1 MKRNIPIYFDNAII
15 MSPAESINGS
25 SNLNRLKV
33 GVFTKYGNRNGSYIK
48 DDVAEMLINS
58 ATQGDTPV
66 VGFFDPESQGW
77 ASHTGPTLA
86 SAYGYVEYFDGWQP
100 FKDTDGIERDY
111 AVFSVVLFT
120 KYFNEANFVV
130 GQHQSMELDINSI
143 EGDWANIGDTEYF
156 VYTKAEI
163 MGLCI
168 IGDHE
173 PCFSVSSFFSK
184 NDDTYKSQYE
194 KFSSLLADLKA
205 KVEEAEKQPT
215 EGGEHQME
223 NVVNPEVNEPT
234 PAQEFEAEVEQPVN
248 QEPEA
253 PAAEEFAAEESVAE
267 SEQESAA
274 EEEPAA
280 EPEAEEPAEE
290 PEAEEGEQP
299 AEETAAEEPVADFEV
314 QIAELQNQLNEMTT
328 NYENAQ
334 TRIQELE
341 AQITSAS
348 ETEATLRNEIA
359 TYEAERTRLEVEQKN
374 ALIEQFATD
383 LTEEEI
389 SPIRE
394 EMNNFSLD
402 ELKSKLAICYA
413 DKHMAGSADNKVV
426 PLPEPVVDEFAL
438 FMEKYRKN

>member
-15 MSPAESINGS
+15 LSPAEPINGS
-25 SNLNRLKV
+25 TGLNRLKV
-33 GVFTKYGNRNGSYIK
+33 GVFTKYGNRNGSYIT
-48 DDVAEMLINS
+48 DEVAEMLISS
-58 ATQGDTPV
+58 ATKGDTPV
-66 VGFFDPESQGW
+66 IGFFDPETQGW

-86 SAYGYVEYFDGWQP
+86 SAYGYVEYFDGWQS
-100 FKDTDGIERDY
+100 FKDTDGVERDY

-130 GQHQSMELDINSI
+130 GQNQSMELDINSI
-143 EGDWANIGDTEYF
+143 EGDWANIGDNEYF

-184 NDDTYKSQYE
+184 NDGEYKSQYE
-194 KFSSLLADLKA
+194 KFSSILADLKA
-205 KVEEAEKQPT
+205 KVEEAEKQP

-234 PAQEFEAEVEQPVN
+234 PAQEFENEEPVN

-253 PAAEEFAAEESVAE
+253 PAAEEFAAEEPVAE
-267 SEQESAA
+267 A
-274 EEEPAA
+274 EEEAVAEEPAA
-280 EPEAEEPAEE
+280 ESEAEEPAEE
-290 PEAEEGEQP
+290 PEGEEAEE
-299 AEETAAEEPVADFEV
+299 AEEPAAEEESAVDFEA
-314 QIAELQNQLNEMTT
+314 QIAELQNQLTEMTT

-334 TRIQELE
+334 TRIAELE

-348 ETEATLRNEIA
+348 ETEATLRAEIA
-359 TYEAERTRLEVEQKN
+359 TYAAERARLEVEQKN
-374 ALIEQFATD
+374 ALIERYSNN
-383 LTEEEI
+383 LVEEELADV
-389 SPIRE
+389 RE
-394 EMNNFSLD
+394 HINDYSYNEI
-402 ELKSKLAICYA
+402 ESKLAITFA
-413 DKHMAGSADNKVV
+413 NKQMAGSEENKVV

-438 FMEKYRKN
+438 FMQKYRKN

>member
-1 MKRNIPIYFDNAII
+1 MKRNIPIYFDNAVIV
-15 MSPAESINGS
+15 SPAEPINGS

-48 DDVAEMLINS
+48 DDVANMMIAS
-58 ATQGDTPV
+58 ATRGDTPV
-66 VGFFDPESQGW
+66 IGFFDPESKNW

-86 SAYGYVEYFDGWQP
+86 SAYGYVEGFEGWQP
-100 FKDTDGIERDY
+100 FKDTDGVERDY
-111 AVFSVVLFT
+111 AVFSVILFT
-120 KYFNEANFVV
+120 RYFNEANFIV

-143 EGDWANIGDTEYF
+143 EGDWANIGDQEYF

-184 NDDTYKSQYE
+184 NDATYTSQYD
-194 KFSSLLADLKA
+194 KFSSLMADLKA
-205 KVEEAEKQPT
+205 KVEEAENQPN

-234 PAQEFEAEVEQPVN
+234 PAQEFEAPAEEPVN

-253 PAAEEFAAEESVAE
+253 PAAEAAA
-267 SEQESAA
+267 
-274 EEEPAA
+274 EEPAA
-280 EPEAEEPAEE
+280 EPEQEPAAEEPAEE
-290 PEAEEGEQP
+290 P
-299 AEETAAEEPVADFEV
+299 AAEEPAAEPEGEKAEEAEEPAVEEPAADFEA
-314 QIAELQNQLNEMTT
+314 QIAELQNQLTDMTT

-334 TRIQELE
+334 TRIAELE

-348 ETEATLRNEIA
+348 ETEASLREQIA

-374 ALIEQFATD
+374 SLIEQYEAD
-383 LTEEEI
+383 LGEEEI

-394 EMNNFSLD
+394 NVNNFSYE
-402 ELKSKLAICYA
+402 ELEGKLAVCYA
-413 DKHMAGSADNKVV
+413 KKHMAGSADNKVV
-426 PLPEPVVDEFAL
+426 PLPEPAVDDFAV

>member
-15 MSPAESINGS
+15 VSPAEPINGS
-25 SNLNRLKV
+25 SGLNRLKV
-33 GVFTKYGNRNGSYIK
+33 GVFTKYGNRNGSYIT
-48 DDVAEMLINS
+48 DAVADMMIAS
-58 ATQGDTPV
+58 ATKGDTPV
-66 VGFFDPESQGW
+66 VGFFDPESKNW

-86 SAYGYVEYFDGWQP
+86 SAYGYVEYFDGWQA
-100 FKDTDGIERDY
+100 FTDTDGTQRDY

-130 GQHQSMELDINSI
+130 GQNQSMELDINSI
-143 EGDWANIGDTEYF
+143 EGDWANIGSTEYF

-205 KVEEAEKQPT
+205 KVEEAENQPI

-223 NVVNPEVNEPT
+223 NVVNPEVNEST
-234 PAQEFEAEVEQPVN
+234 PAQEFEAEIEEPVN

-253 PAAEEFAAEESVAE
+253 PAAEEAA
-267 SEQESAA
+267 
-274 EEEPAA
+274 EEPAA
-280 EPEAEEPAEE
+280 EPEQEPAAEEPAAEEPVAEEPAEE
-290 PEAEEGEQP
+290 PEGEKAEE
-299 AEETAAEEPVADFEV
+299 AEEPAAEEPAVDFEA

-334 TRIQELE
+334 NRIAELE

-348 ETEATLRNEIA
+348 EVETSLRNEIA
-359 TYEAERTRLEVEQKN
+359 TYEAERARLEVEKKN
-374 ALIEQFATD
+374 ALIQKYENNV
-383 LTEEEI
+383 EEEI
-389 SPIRE
+389 LNDVRE
-394 EMNNFSLD
+394 HLNDYSYAEI
-402 ELKSKLAICYA
+402 ESKLAISFA
-413 DKHMAGSADNKVV
+413 NKQMAGSADNKVV

-438 FMEKYRKN
+438 FMQKYRKN

>member
-15 MSPAESINGS
+15 ISPAEPINGS
-25 SNLNRLKV
+25 SGLNRLKV
-33 GVFTKYGNRNGSYIK
+33 GVFTKYGNRNGSYIT
-48 DDVAEMLINS
+48 DQVADMLIES
-58 ATQGDTPV
+58 ATRGDTPV
-66 VGFFDPESQGW
+66 VGFFDPETSGW

-120 KYFNEANFVV
+120 RYFNEANFVV
-130 GQHQSMELDINSI
+130 GQNQSMELDINSI
-143 EGDWANIGDTEYF
+143 EGDWANIGEKEYF

-173 PCFSVSSFFSK
+173 PCFSVSSFFAK

-253 PAAEEFAAEESVAE
+253 PAAVEEPVAEETAI
-267 SEQESAA
+267 
-274 EEEPAA
+274 EEAAA
-280 EPEAEEPAEE
+280 EPEESAVEEAVEFTAESDGAEPEQAADEPA
-290 PEAEEGEQP
+290 
-299 AEETAAEEPVADFEV
+299 VDFEA
-314 QIAELQNQLNEMTT
+314 QIAELQSQLNEMTT

>member
-1 MKRNIPIYFDNAII
+1 MKRNIPIYFDNAVII
-15 MSPAESINGS
+15 SPAEPINGS
-25 SNLNRLKV
+25 SGLNRLKV

-58 ATQGDTPV
+58 ATKGDTPV
-66 VGFFDPESQGW
+66 VGFFDPESKGW

-100 FKDTDGIERDY
+100 FQDTDGETRDY

-130 GQHQSMELDINSI
+130 GQNQSMELDINSI

-184 NDDTYKSQYE
+184 KDDTYKSQYE

-205 KVEEAEKQPT
+205 KVEEAENQPQ
-215 EGGEHQME
+215 GGEQKMDD
-223 NVVNPEVNEPT
+223 NILQNPEVNDPT
-234 PAQEFEAEVEQPVN
+234 PAPDPAPADPAPVDPPADPAPVDPAPVDPPADPEPAPEPADPEPAPVDPEPAPADPEPVDPPADPEPAPDFEA
-248 QEPEA
+248 
-253 PAAEEFAAEESVAE
+253 
-267 SEQESAA
+267 
-274 EEEPAA
+274 
-280 EPEAEEPAEE
+280 
-290 PEAEEGEQP
+290 
-299 AEETAAEEPVADFEV
+299 

-334 TRIQELE
+334 NQIAELQ

-348 ETEATLRNEIA
+348 ETETALRNEIA
-359 TYEAERTRLEVEQKN
+359 TYEAERTRLEVEQKTS
-374 ALIEQFATD
+374 LIDQYAAE

-394 EMNNFSLD
+394 EMNNFSLA
-402 ELKSKLAICYA
+402 ELESKLAVCYA
-413 DKHMAGSADNKVV
+413 KKHMAGSADNKVV

>member
-15 MSPAESINGS
+15 VSPAEPINGS
-25 SNLNRLKV
+25 SGLNRLKV
-33 GVFTKYGNRNGSYIK
+33 GVFTKYGNRNGSYIT
-48 DDVAEMLINS
+48 DAVADMMIES
-58 ATQGDTPV
+58 ATKGDTPV
-66 VGFFDPESQGW
+66 VGFFDPESKNW

-86 SAYGYVEYFDGWQP
+86 SAYGYVEYFDGWQT
-100 FKDTDGIERDY
+100 FQDTDGIAREY

-130 GQHQSMELDINSI
+130 GQNQSMELDINSI
-143 EGDWANIGDTEYF
+143 EGDWANIGDKEYF

-205 KVEEAEKQPT
+205 KVEEAENQPN

-223 NVVNPEVNEPT
+223 IEMNPEVNEPT
-234 PAQEFEAEVEQPVN
+234 PAQEFEEEPAN

-253 PAAEEFAAEESVAE
+253 PAAEEPAAEEPVAE
-267 SEQESAA
+267 PEQEPAA
-274 EEEPAA
+274 EEEEPAA

-290 PEAEEGEQP
+290 PEGEEAEE
-299 AEETAAEEPVADFEV
+299 AEEPTVDFEA
-314 QIAELQNQLNEMTT
+314 QINELQNQLTEMTT

-334 TRIQELE
+334 TRIADLE

-348 ETEATLRNEIA
+348 ETEATLRAEIA
-359 TYEAERTRLEVEQKN
+359 TYEAERARLEVENKN
-374 ALIEQFATD
+374 ALIDRYMNSLSEED
-383 LTEEEI
+383 ITEVREHVNDYSYDEI
-389 SPIRE
+389 E
-394 EMNNFSLD
+394 
-402 ELKSKLAICYA
+402 SKLAIKFA
-413 DKHMAGSADNKVV
+413 NKQMAGSADNKVV

-438 FMEKYRKN
+438 FMQKYRKN

>member
-15 MSPAESINGS
+15 MSPAEPINGS
-25 SNLNRLKV
+25 SGLNRLKV
-33 GVFTKYGNRNGSYIK
+33 GVFTKYGNRNGSYITEP
-48 DDVAEMLINS
+48 VANMMIES
-58 ATQGDTPV
+58 ATHGDTPV
-66 VGFFDPESQGW
+66 VGFFDPESKGW

-100 FKDTDGIERDY
+100 FKDTDGVERDY

-130 GQHQSMELDINSI
+130 GQNQSMELDINSI

-184 NDDTYKSQYE
+184 NDGTYKSQYE

-205 KVEEAEKQPT
+205 KVEEAENQPN

-223 NVVNPEVNEPT
+223 IEMNPEVNEPT
-234 PAQEFEAEVEQPVN
+234 PAQEFEAEEPVN

-253 PAAEEFAAEESVAE
+253 PAAEEEFKEELPLVDPEEA
-267 SEQESAA
+267 QEEPV
-274 EEEPAA
+274 EEEPA
-280 EPEAEEPAEE
+280 AEEPAEE
-290 PEAEEGEQP
+290 PEGEEGEEP
-299 AEETAAEEPVADFEV
+299 EEPAAEGSAVDFEA
-314 QIAELQNQLNEMTT
+314 QIAELQNQLTEMTT

-334 TRIQELE
+334 ARIQELE

-348 ETEATLRNEIA
+348 ETEATLRGEIA
-359 TYEAERTRLEVEQKN
+359 TYEAERARLEVEKKN
-374 ALIEQFATD
+374 SLVEQYAAD

-394 EMNNFSLD
+394 GIENFSYE
-402 ELKSKLAICYA
+402 ELESKLAVCYA
-413 DKHMAGSADNKVV
+413 KKHMAGSADNKVV

-438 FMEKYRKN
+438 FMQKYRKN

>member
-15 MSPAESINGS
+15 MSPAEPINGS
-25 SNLNRLKV
+25 SGLNRLKV

-48 DDVAEMLINS
+48 DDVADMLINS
-58 ATQGDTPV
+58 ATKGDTPV

-130 GQHQSMELDINSI
+130 GQNQSMELDINSI
-143 EGDWANIGDTEYF
+143 EGDWANIGDQEYF

-173 PCFSVSSFFSK
+173 PCFSVSSFFAK

-205 KVEEAEKQPT
+205 KVEEAEKQP

-223 NVVNPEVNEPT
+223 IEMNPEVNEPT
-234 PAQEFEAEVEQPVN
+234 PAQEFEQEEPVN

-253 PAAEEFAAEESVAE
+253 PAAEEFAAEEPAAE
-267 SEQESAA
+267 PEQEPVA

-280 EPEAEEPAEE
+280 EPEAEETAEE
-290 PEAEEGEQP
+290 PEGEEGEQP
-299 AEETAAEEPVADFEV
+299 EEPAVEEPTVDFEA

-334 TRIQELE
+334 TRIAELE

-348 ETEATLRNEIA
+348 ETEATLRQEIA
-359 TYEAERTRLEVEQKN
+359 TYEAERARLEVEQRN
-374 ALIEQFATD
+374 ALVEKYENL

-394 EMNNFSLD
+394 EMNNFSLN
-402 ELKSKLAICYA
+402 ELESKLAICYA
-413 DKHMAGSADNKVV
+413 NKQMAGSADNKVV

>member
-1 MKRNIPIYFDNAII
+1 MKRNIPIYFDNVVI
-15 MSPAESINGS
+15 MSPAEPINGTS
-25 SNLNRLKV
+25 GLNRLKV

-48 DDVAEMLINS
+48 DDIAEMLIQS
-58 ATQGDTPV
+58 AIKGDTPV
-66 VGFFDPESQGW
+66 VGFFDPESKSW
-77 ASHTGPTLA
+77 AGHTGPTLA

-100 FKDTDGIERDY
+100 FTDTDGVEREY

-130 GQHQSMELDINSI
+130 GQNQSMELDINSI

-205 KVEEAEKQPT
+205 KVEEAENQPQ
-215 EGGEHQME
+215 GGEQKMDD
-223 NVVNPEVNEPT
+223 NILQNPEVNDPT
-234 PAQEFEAEVEQPVN
+234 PAPDPAPADPAPVDPPADPAQVDPAPVDSPADPEPAPEPAPADPELVNPPADPEPAPDFEA
-248 QEPEA
+248 
-253 PAAEEFAAEESVAE
+253 
-267 SEQESAA
+267 
-274 EEEPAA
+274 
-280 EPEAEEPAEE
+280 
-290 PEAEEGEQP
+290 
-299 AEETAAEEPVADFEV
+299 
-314 QIAELQNQLNEMTT
+314 QIAELQNQLTEMTT

-334 TRIQELE
+334 TRIAELE

-348 ETEATLRNEIA
+348 ETETSLRNEIA
-359 TYEAERTRLEVEQKN
+359 TYEAERTRLEVENKN
-374 ALIEQFATD
+374 SLIEQYAAD

-394 EMNNFSLD
+394 EMNNFSVE
-402 ELKSKLAICYA
+402 ELESKLAVCYA
-413 DKHMAGSADNKVV
+413 KKHMAGSADNKVV
-426 PLPEPVVDEFAL
+426 PLPEPVVDEFAV
-438 FMEKYRKN
+438 FMQKYRKN

>member
-15 MSPAESINGS
+15 MSPAEPINGS
-25 SNLNRLKV
+25 TGLNRLKV

-48 DDVAEMLINS
+48 DDVAEMMIAS
-58 ATQGDTPV
+58 ATKGDTPV
-66 VGFFDPESQGW
+66 VGFFDPETKNW

-86 SAYGYVEYFDGWQP
+86 SAYGYVEYFDGWQS
-100 FKDTDGIERDY
+100 FTDTDGIARDY

-130 GQHQSMELDINSI
+130 GQNQSMELDINSI
-143 EGDWANIGDTEYF
+143 EGDWANIGNQEYF

-173 PCFSVSSFFSK
+173 PCFSVSSFFAK
-184 NDDTYKSQYE
+184 NDGTYKSQYE

-205 KVEEAEKQPT
+205 KVEEAENQPK
-215 EGGEHQME
+215 GGEHQME
-223 NVVNPEVNEPT
+223 IEMNPEVNEPT
-234 PAQEFEAEVEQPVN
+234 PAQEFEVEVEEPVN

-253 PAAEEFAAEESVAE
+253 PAADEFAAEEPAAE
-267 SEQESAA
+267 PEQEPVA
-274 EEEPAA
+274 EEEPVT

-290 PEAEEGEQP
+290 PEEEQGLVP
-299 AEETAAEEPVADFEV
+299 EEPLVEEPTVDFEA
-314 QIAELQNQLNEMTT
+314 QITELQNQLTEMTT

-334 TRIQELE
+334 SRIAELE

-348 ETEATLRNEIA
+348 ELEASLRGEIA
-359 TYEAERTRLEVEQKN
+359 TYEAERTRLEVEKKN
-374 ALIEQFATD
+374 ALIDRYAANLDEED
-383 LTEEEI
+383 LTDVREHINDYSYEEI
-389 SPIRE
+389 E
-394 EMNNFSLD
+394 
-402 ELKSKLAICYA
+402 SKLAIKFA
-413 DKHMAGSADNKVV
+413 NKQMAGSADNKVV

-438 FMEKYRKN
+438 FMQKYRKN

>member
-15 MSPAESINGS
+15 MSPPEAINGS
-25 SNLNRLKV
+25 SGLNRLKV
-33 GVFTKYGNRNGSYIK
+33 GVFYKYGNRNGSYIK
-48 DDVAEMLINS
+48 DDVADMLIAS
-58 ATQGDTPV
+58 ATKGDTPV
-66 VGFFDPESQGW
+66 VGFFDPETKGW

-100 FKDTDGIERDY
+100 FTDSDGVERDY

-130 GQHQSMELDINSI
+130 GQNQSMELDINSI

-184 NDDTYKSQYE
+184 NDAAYTSQYD
-194 KFSSLLADLKA
+194 KFSSLMADLKA
-205 KVEEAEKQPT
+205 KVEEAEKQPI

-234 PAQEFEAEVEQPVN
+234 PAPETFEQEPEI

-253 PAAEEFAAEESVAE
+253 PAAEPAVEEPAAEP
-267 SEQESAA
+267 EQEPVA

-290 PEAEEGEQP
+290 PEGEEGEEP
-299 AEETAAEEPVADFEV
+299 EEPAAEEPAVDFEA

-334 TRIQELE
+334 TRIAELE
-341 AQITSAS
+341 TQITSAS
-348 ETEATLRNEIA
+348 ELEASLRGEIA
-359 TYEAERTRLEVEQKN
+359 TYEAERARLEVEKKN
-374 ALIEQFATD
+374 ALIDRYAN
-383 LTEEEI
+383 
-389 SPIRE
+389 
-394 EMNNFSLD
+394 MLD
-402 ELKSKLAICYA
+402 EEDLEEVRAHLDEYSYTDIESKLAIKFA
-413 DKHMAGSADNKVV
+413 NKQMAGSADNKVV

-438 FMEKYRKN
+438 FMQKYRKN

>member
-1 MKRNIPIYFDNAII
+1 
-15 MSPAESINGS
+15 
-25 SNLNRLKV
+25 
-33 GVFTKYGNRNGSYIK
+33 
-48 DDVAEMLINS
+48 
-58 ATQGDTPV
+58 
-66 VGFFDPESQGW
+66 
-77 ASHTGPTLA
+77 
-86 SAYGYVEYFDGWQP
+86 
-100 FKDTDGIERDY
+100 
-111 AVFSVVLFT
+111 
-120 KYFNEANFVV
+120 
-130 GQHQSMELDINSI
+130 MELDINSI
-143 EGDWANIGDTEYF
+143 EGDWANIGDQEYF

-173 PCFSVSSFFSK
+173 PCFSVSSFFAK

-205 KVEEAEKQPT
+205 KVEEAEKQP

-223 NVVNPEVNEPT
+223 IEMNPEVNEPT
-234 PAQEFEAEVEQPVN
+234 PAQEFENEEPVN

-253 PAAEEFAAEESVAE
+253 PAAEEFAAEEPAAE
-267 SEQESAA
+267 SEQEPVA

-290 PEAEEGEQP
+290 PEGEEGEQP
-299 AEETAAEEPVADFEV
+299 EEPTVDFEA
-314 QIAELQNQLNEMTT
+314 QITELQSQLTEMTT

-334 TRIQELE
+334 TRIAELE

-348 ETEATLRNEIA
+348 ETEATLRQEIA
-359 TYEAERTRLEVEQKN
+359 TYEAERARLEVEKRN
-374 ALIEQFATD
+374 ALVEKYENL

-394 EMNNFSLD
+394 EMNNFSYN
-402 ELKSKLAICYA
+402 ELESKLAICYA
-413 DKHMAGSADNKVV
+413 NKQMAGSADNKVV

-438 FMEKYRKN
+438 FMQKYRKN

>member
-1 MKRNIPIYFDNAII
+1 MKRNIPIYFDNAVI
-15 MSPAESINGS
+15 MAPAEPINGS
-25 SNLNRLKV
+25 SGLNRLKV
-33 GVFTKYGNRNGSYIK
+33 GVFYKYGNRNGSYIK
-48 DDVAEMLINS
+48 DDVADMLIAS
-58 ATQGDTPV
+58 ATKGDTPV
-66 VGFFDPESQGW
+66 VGFFDPETKGW

-100 FKDTDGIERDY
+100 FTDSDGVERDY

-130 GQHQSMELDINSI
+130 GQNQSMELDINSI
-143 EGDWANIGDTEYF
+143 EGDWANIGNTEYF

-173 PCFSVSSFFSK
+173 PCFSVSSFFAK
-184 NDDTYKSQYE
+184 NDDTYTSQYE

-205 KVEEAEKQPT
+205 KVEEAEKQPI

-234 PAQEFEAEVEQPVN
+234 PAPETFEQEPEI

-253 PAAEEFAAEESVAE
+253 PAAEPAVEEPAAEP
-267 SEQESAA
+267 EQEPVA

-290 PEAEEGEQP
+290 PEGEEGEEP
-299 AEETAAEEPVADFEV
+299 EEPAAEEPVVDFEA

-334 TRIQELE
+334 TRIAELE
-341 AQITSAS
+341 TQITSAS
-348 ETEATLRNEIA
+348 ELEASLRGEIA
-359 TYEAERTRLEVEQKN
+359 TYEAERARLEVEKKN
-374 ALIEQFATD
+374 ALIDRYAN
-383 LTEEEI
+383 
-389 SPIRE
+389 
-394 EMNNFSLD
+394 MLD
-402 ELKSKLAICYA
+402 EEDLEEVRAHLDEYSYTDIESKLAIKFA
-413 DKHMAGSADNKVV
+413 NKQMAGSADNKVV

-438 FMEKYRKN
+438 FMQKYRKN

>member
-15 MSPAESINGS
+15 MSPAEPINGS
-25 SNLNRLKV
+25 SGLNRLKV

-48 DDVAEMLINS
+48 DDVAEMMIAS
-58 ATQGDTPV
+58 ATKGDTPV
-66 VGFFDPESQGW
+66 VGFFDPETKGW
-77 ASHTGPTLA
+77 ASHTGPSLA

-100 FKDTDGIERDY
+100 FKDTDGVERDY

-130 GQHQSMELDINSI
+130 GQNQSMELDINSI

-184 NDDTYKSQYE
+184 NDGEYKSQYE

-205 KVEEAEKQPT
+205 KVEEAENQPNK
-215 EGGEHQME
+215 GGEHQME
-223 NVVNPEVNEPT
+223 IEMNPEVNEPT
-234 PAQEFEAEVEQPVN
+234 PAQEFASEEPVN

-253 PAAEEFAAEESVAE
+253 PAAEEFAAEEPAAE
-267 SEQESAA
+267 PEQEAAA

-280 EPEAEEPAEE
+280 EPEAEETAEE
-290 PEAEEGEQP
+290 PEGEEGLVP
-299 AEETAAEEPVADFEV
+299 EEPLADDPALHFEA
-314 QIAELQNQLNEMTT
+314 QITELQNQLTEMTT

-334 TRIQELE
+334 TRIAELE

-348 ETEATLRNEIA
+348 ETEATLRSQLA
-359 TYEAERTRLEVEQKN
+359 TYEAERARLEVEQREN
-374 ALIEQFATD
+374 LVERYANV

-394 EMNNFSLD
+394 EMNNFSLN
-402 ELKSKLAICYA
+402 ELESKLAICYA
-413 DKHMAGSADNKVV
+413 NKQMAGSAETKVV
-426 PLPEPVVDEFAL
+426 PLPEPVDEFAL
-438 FMEKYRKN
+438 FMQKYRKN

>member
-25 SNLNRLKV
+25 SGLNRLKV
-33 GVFTKYGNRNGSYIK
+33 GVFTRYGNRNGSYITEP
-48 DDVAEMLINS
+48 VADMMIAS
-58 ATQGDTPV
+58 ATKGDTPV
-66 VGFFDPESQGW
+66 VGFFDPESKNW

-100 FKDTDGIERDY
+100 FKDTDVVERDY

-130 GQHQSMELDINSI
+130 GQNQSMELDINSI
-143 EGDWANIGDTEYF
+143 EGDWANIGDKEYF

-173 PCFSVSSFFSK
+173 PCFSVSSFFAK

-205 KVEEAEKQPT
+205 KVEEAENQPT

-223 NVVNPEVNEPT
+223 IEMNPEVNEPT
-234 PAQEFEAEVEQPVN
+234 PAQEFEAEIEEPVN

-253 PAAEEFAAEESVAE
+253 PAAEESVVEEPAAEP
-267 SEQESAA
+267 EQEPVAD
-274 EEEPAA
+274 EEPAA

-290 PEAEEGEQP
+290 PEGDEGLVP
-299 AEETAAEEPVADFEV
+299 EEPLADDPALHFEE
-314 QIAELQNQLNEMTT
+314 QLAELQNKLNDMTT

-334 TRIQELE
+334 ARIAELE

-348 ETEATLRNEIA
+348 ELEASLRGEIA
-359 TYEAERTRLEVEQKN
+359 TYEAERARLEVEKKN
-374 ALIEQFATD
+374 ALIERY
-383 LTEEEI
+383 E
-389 SPIRE
+389 
-394 EMNNFSLD
+394 NNLD
-402 ELKSKLAICYA
+402 EEDLAEVREHVGDFSYNEIESKLAIKFA
-413 DKHMAGSADNKVV
+413 NKQMAGSADNKLV
-426 PLPEPVVDEFAL
+426 PLPEPVVNEFAL
-438 FMEKYRKN
+438 LMEQYRKN

>member
-15 MSPAESINGS
+15 ISPAEPINGS
-25 SNLNRLKV
+25 SGLNRLKV

-48 DDVAEMLINS
+48 DDVADMLIAS
-58 ATQGDTPV
+58 ATKGDTPV
-66 VGFFDPESQGW
+66 VGFFDPESKNW

-130 GQHQSMELDINSI
+130 GQNQSMELDINSI

-223 NVVNPEVNEPT
+223 IEMNPEVNEST
-234 PAQEFEAEVEQPVN
+234 PAQEFEAPAEEPVN

-253 PAAEEFAAEESVAE
+253 PAAEAAA
-267 SEQESAA
+267 
-274 EEEPAA
+274 EEPAA
-280 EPEAEEPAEE
+280 EPEQEPAAEEPAEE
-290 PEAEEGEQP
+290 P
-299 AEETAAEEPVADFEV
+299 AAEEPAAEPEGEKAEEAEEPAAEEPAVDFEA
-314 QIAELQNQLNEMTT
+314 QIADLQNQLSVMTT

-334 TRIQELE
+334 TRIAELE

-348 ETEATLRNEIA
+348 ETEASLRSEIA
-359 TYEAERTRLEVEQKN
+359 TYEAERTRLEVEKKN
-374 ALIEQFATD
+374 SLIEQYATD
-383 LTEEEI
+383 LSEEEI

-394 EMNNFSLD
+394 NVENFSYE
-402 ELKSKLAICYA
+402 ELESKLAVCYA
-413 DKHMAGSADNKVV
+413 KKHMAGSADNKVV

-438 FMEKYRKN
+438 FMQKYRKN

>member
-1 MKRNIPIYFDNAII
+1 MKRDIPIYFDNAII
-15 MSPAESINGS
+15 MSPAEPINGS
-25 SNLNRLKV
+25 SGLNRLKV

-48 DDVAEMLINS
+48 DDVAEMMIAS
-58 ATQGDTPV
+58 ATKGDTPV
-66 VGFFDPESQGW
+66 VGFFDPESKNW

-100 FKDTDGIERDY
+100 FTDTDGVERDY

-130 GQHQSMELDINSI
+130 GQNQSMELDINSI
-143 EGDWANIGDTEYF
+143 EGDWANIGDMEYF

-173 PCFSVSSFFSK
+173 PCFSVSSFFAK
-184 NDDTYKSQYE
+184 KDETYKSQYE

-205 KVEEAEKQPT
+205 KVEEAEKQP

-223 NVVNPEVNEPT
+223 NELIPEVNTETTPEQVEEPVT
-234 PAQEFEAEVEQPVN
+234 QEPAAEFE
-248 QEPEA
+248 QE
-253 PAAEEFAAEESVAE
+253 PAAEETAVEEP
-267 SEQESAA
+267 AA
-274 EEEPAA
+274 EEEPAEEAEEEAPAEEVEAPA
-280 EPEAEEPAEE
+280 EPEAEAEEKAEE
-290 PEAEEGEQP
+290 PA
-299 AEETAAEEPVADFEV
+299 VDFEA
-314 QIAELQNQLNEMTT
+314 QIAELQNQLTEMTT

-334 TRIQELE
+334 TRIATLE

-348 ETEATLRNEIA
+348 ETEATLRSEIA
-359 TYEAERTRLEVEQKN
+359 TYAAERARLEVEKKN
-374 ALIEQFATD
+374 ALIDRYANN
-383 LTEEEI
+383 LEEEDLADV
-389 SPIRE
+389 RE
-394 EMNNFSLD
+394 HINDYSYD
-402 ELKSKLAICYA
+402 EIESKLAIKFA
-413 DKHMAGSADNKVV
+413 NKQMAGSADNKVV

>member
-15 MSPAESINGS
+15 MSPAEPINGS
-25 SNLNRLKV
+25 SGLNRLKV

-48 DDVAEMLINS
+48 EDVAEMMIAS
-58 ATQGDTPV
+58 ATKGDTPV
-66 VGFFDPESQGW
+66 VGFFDPESKNW

-100 FKDTDGIERDY
+100 FKDTDGVERDY

-130 GQHQSMELDINSI
+130 GQNQSMELDINSI

-184 NDDTYKSQYE
+184 NDGTYKSQYE

-205 KVEEAEKQPT
+205 KVEEAENQPN

-223 NVVNPEVNEPT
+223 IEMNPEVNEPT
-234 PAQEFEAEVEQPVN
+234 PAQEFENEEPVN

-253 PAAEEFAAEESVAE
+253 PAAEEPATFEENAEP
-267 SEQESAA
+267 EQEPAA

-290 PEAEEGEQP
+290 PEGEEAEE
-299 AEETAAEEPVADFEV
+299 AEEPAAEEEPAVDFEA
-314 QIAELQNQLNEMTT
+314 QIAELQNQLTEMTT

-334 TRIQELE
+334 TRIAELE

-348 ETEATLRNEIA
+348 ETEASLRGEIA
-359 TYEAERTRLEVEQKN
+359 TYEAERARLEVEKKN
-374 ALIEQFATD
+374 ALIDRYANNLEEED
-383 LTEEEI
+383 LTDVREHINEYSYDEI
-389 SPIRE
+389 E
-394 EMNNFSLD
+394 
-402 ELKSKLAICYA
+402 SKLAIKFA
-413 DKHMAGSADNKVV
+413 NKQMAGSADNKVV
-426 PLPEPVVDEFAL
+426 PLPEPVVNEFAL
-438 FMEKYRKN
+438 FMQKYRKN

>member
-15 MSPAESINGS
+15 MSPAEPINGS
-25 SNLNRLKV
+25 SGLNRLKV
-33 GVFTKYGNRNGSYIK
+33 GVFTKYGNRNGSYIT
-48 DDVAEMLINS
+48 DQVAEQLIES
-58 ATQGDTPV
+58 AMHGDTPV
-66 VGFFDPESQGW
+66 VGFFDPETKGW

-100 FKDTDGIERDY
+100 FKDTDGIEREY

-130 GQHQSMELDINSI
+130 GQNQSMELDINSI

-173 PCFSVSSFFSK
+173 PCFSVSSFFAK

-205 KVEEAEKQPT
+205 KVEEAEKQP

-234 PAQEFEAEVEQPVN
+234 PAQEFENEEPVN

-253 PAAEEFAAEESVAE
+253 PAAEEFAAEEPAAE
-267 SEQESAA
+267 PEQEAAA

-290 PEAEEGEQP
+290 PEGEEGEQP
-299 AEETAAEEPVADFEV
+299 EEPVAEEEPAPDFAA

-334 TRIQELE
+334 NRIAELE

-348 ETEATLRNEIA
+348 ETEATLRGEIA
-359 TYEAERTRLEVEQKN
+359 TYEAERARLEVEKKN
-374 ALIEQFATD
+374 ALVEKYENL

-394 EMNNFSLD
+394 EMNNFSLSD
-402 ELKSKLAICYA
+402 LEGKLAICYA
-413 DKHMAGSADNKVV
+413 NKQMAGSADNKVV

-438 FMEKYRKN
+438 FMQKYRKN